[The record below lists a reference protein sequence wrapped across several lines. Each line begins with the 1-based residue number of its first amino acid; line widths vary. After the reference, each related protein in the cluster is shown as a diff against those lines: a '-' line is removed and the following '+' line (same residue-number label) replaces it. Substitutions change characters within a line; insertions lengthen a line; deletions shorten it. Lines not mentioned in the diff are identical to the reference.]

1 MARPRGQGGSVK
13 ITQVSFGN
21 YETATVELV
30 AEVQEGEDAIE
41 CIDALVLK
49 AHQWHNRKE
58 AKQ

>member
-1 MARPRGQGGSVK
+1 VK
-13 ITQVSFGN
+13 ITQVSYRRVFNLGN

-41 CIDALVLK
+41 CIDGLALK